1 MSQIK
6 IYGIHNHL
14 IPVRQQLS
22 DVIHNC
28 VMEALAL
35 PADKRA
41 HRFIALDKENFFMP
55 AGRSD
60 AYTTILKF
68 AVERFGI

>member
-1 MSQIK
+1 MSQI
-6 IYGIHNHL
+6 IIVGIHNHL
-14 IPVRQQLS
+14 ISVRQQLS

-41 HRFIALDKENFFMP
+41 HRFIPLDKENFFMP
-55 AGRSD
+55 NCG
-60 AYTTILKF
+60 F
-68 AVERFGI
+68 